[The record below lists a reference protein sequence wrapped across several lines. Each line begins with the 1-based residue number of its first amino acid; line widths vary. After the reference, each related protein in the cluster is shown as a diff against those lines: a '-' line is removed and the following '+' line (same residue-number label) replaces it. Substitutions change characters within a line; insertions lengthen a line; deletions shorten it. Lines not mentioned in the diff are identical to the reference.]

1 MTSAVIPWGDKF
13 HFLARIF
20 LQVSDIDNAL
30 LYILL
35 FYQLVFTES

>member
-1 MTSAVIPWGDKF
+1 MTSAVIPWEINFIYEDIIYK
-13 HFLARIF
+13 
-20 LQVSDIDNAL
+20 SDIDNAL